1 MTKQQYSNNLM
12 EMVSDYA
19 NEMIQDG
26 FDEVDAYDISGGEM
40 VEMLLNHGCDQEMAK
55 EIVSE
60 TYGRTDF

>member
-1 MTKQQYSNNLM
+1 M

-26 FDEVDAYDISGGEM
+26 FDEVDAYDISGLEM

>member
-1 MTKQQYSNNLM
+1 M

-26 FDEVDAYDISGGEM
+26 FNEVDAYNISGLEM
-40 VEMLLNHGCDQEMAK
+40 VEMLTNHGCEQEMAK

-60 TYGRTDF
+60 TYGYEFV

>member
-1 MTKQQYSNNLM
+1 MTKEQYSNNLM

-26 FDEVDAYDISGGEM
+26 FNEVDAYDISGLEM
-40 VEMLLNHGCDQEMAK
+40 VEMLTNHGCDQEMAK

>member
-26 FDEVDAYDISGGEM
+26 FNEVDAYDISGLEM
-40 VEMLLNHGCDQEMAK
+40 VEMLMNHGCDQEMAK